1 MKKYIYLFFCVII
14 ACIASAQSQDY
25 GTQIP
30 NGDFE
35 SDWKK
40 YSGGKKILGNIS
52 GTEPY
57 CWHSFMSANG
67 SKTVLAAV
75 KDQIDQRTDKRPG
88 SKGTYSVRLKS
99 SSTLGIVANGS
110 LTNGRMYCGSTSA
123 TSDDNHLYTDR
134 NTNEFNMP
142 ISVVPDSITV
152 WLCFYAKSDGSY
164 AAFHAAV
171 HGDSD
176 FILYSGKD
184 GNADQQVSD
193 ANFEYTR
200 TTTSGDNLQWI
211 RASIPFLPK
220 GNCTTPKYLLVS
232 MSTNKKPGGG
242 SDSDWVIVDDIV
254 LIYNPTLA
262 TGILATTEYEAE
274 ASESIAIDVPFTL
287 TGSMSVSNLNA
298 APNQVIA
305 QLSDAN
311 GSFDNPIEIGRVTT
325 NESGT
330 VSALIPASV
339 TDGTYK
345 VRVVSTNYPMT
356 AAPSQSEITIRRYC
370 TISFAELE
378 ESIATLTGNGKY
390 YVSENSE
397 VTVRAVSNSEEYVF
411 QYWFENGNALSLE
424 PTYTFPL
431 DKSHELTAV
440 FKKQYQVSVAANGN
454 GTVLNETGLN
464 VEGSSLYAE
473 GSGVSVTA
481 VPDEGYSFINWTVD
495 DEVISTNPTY
505 TFSVTGSTNLVAHFA
520 KAITIDASVNIKD
533 AGAVSG
539 AGVYTLE
546 NVDEVSVS
554 LYAVSNDENVY
565 KFVSWTENGEI
576 VSTSPSYEFTA
587 SENRTLVANFEKV
600 VRVTV
605 SSSDDNCI
613 ATGSGVYVMGTTVT
627 LFAMAEGNTSFVGWY
642 EADTLFSSLTS
653 VEFIADADR
662 TFIAVFGQVYTVT
675 VQSNIDGAAYITG
688 AGTYK
693 AGSSVELS
701 VVPNDGFVFE
711 NWTIQGEEVA
721 AEPTYSFVS
730 DSSVTIVA
738 NFTEKQKYTITAVAD
753 VASSGT
759 VTGSGTYYEGAEITV
774 EAVPNNGF
782 EFVNW
787 TENDKVV
794 STELTIT
801 FNAQENRNLVA
812 HFEANFEGFMVS
824 LNVEEGGVVFGAG
837 LYEAES
843 AVTVTA
849 EPRGKYSFISWIDSE
864 GNELSAEPSYT
875 FTITAD
881 VELTAVFERY
891 YSKYVIE
898 VVSADEDA
906 GTVEGSG
913 KYTEDDEV
921 TVTAVP
927 NEGYRFLRWSENG
940 EEISTSAEYTFVCA
954 KKLSLLAE
962 FKKIYSVQVDEFE
975 GGSVKG
981 LSTDVFD
988 ENEQVTLVVSVDEN
1002 YNFVAW
1008 KDATT
1013 GEVLSENVIY
1023 SFVASADRHLA
1034 VEVKEKGKLCTV
1046 SVQTGGTVSGLRNG
1060 QYEAGETVTLI
1071 ATPSEGYLFKGW
1083 ISNGEIISTETRLS
1097 FVASDDMNI
1106 YASFLPKPKEITVEV
1121 NINDETF
1128 GSVIGAGTYTEG
1140 DEIMLIATPAAGY
1153 EFVGWTKD
1161 SKQLS
1166 NLTTLYYVINESCT
1180 IEAVFR
1186 YIEKEETAIDL
1197 VEHSISIYPN
1207 PVSTVLHVA
1216 MEEQIERIRIISLNG
1231 TVVCDESSVGYE
1243 FDYYVQGLRKGL
1255 YVVET
1260 TVSDTVI
1267 RKQIIVK

>member
-1 MKKYIYLFFCVII
+1 MRKYVYLFVGILI
-14 ACIASAQSQDY
+14 AGIASAQNLAKDY
-25 GTQIP
+25 GAQLP

-40 YSGGKKILGNIS
+40 YTGGNKKLIGTENIS
-52 GTEPY
+52 GNEPY
-57 CWHSFMSANG
+57 CWHSFMSAKG
-67 SKTVLAAV
+67 SVICLKAMST
-75 KDQIDQRTDKRPG
+75 QIDKRTDKRPG
-88 SKGTYSVRLKS
+88 SKGSYSVRLTA

-134 NTNEFNMP
+134 GTDEFNMP

-152 WLCFYAKSDGSY
+152 WLCFYAQSDGSY

-171 HGDSD
+171 HGDSN

-184 GNADQQVSD
+184 GDASQQVAD

-211 RASIPFLPK
+211 RASVPFLAK
-220 GNCTTPKYLLVS
+220 GTCTTPKYLLVS
-232 MSTNKKPGGG
+232 MSTNKKAGGG
-242 SDSDWVIVDDIV
+242 SEKDWVIVDDIV
-254 LIYNPTLA
+254 LIYNPTLT
-262 TGILATTEYEAE
+262 TGTLATTEYEAD
-274 ASESIAIDVPFTL
+274 ASETIAIDVPFTL

-305 QLSDAN
+305 QLSDAS
-311 GSFDNPIEIGRVTT
+311 GSFDNPTEIGRVTT
-325 NESGT
+325 NTSGT
-330 VSALIPASV
+330 VSAIIPASV
-339 TDGTYK
+339 KDGKYK

-356 AAPSQSEITIRRYC
+356 AEPSQSEITIRRYC
-370 TISFAELE
+370 TISFTELE

-390 YVSENSE
+390 YFSENSDI
-397 VTVRAVSNSEEYVF
+397 TVSATSNSDEYVF
-411 QYWFENGNALSLE
+411 QYWFENGSALSLE

-431 DKSHELTAV
+431 DVSHELTAV
-440 FKKQYQVSVAANGN
+440 FKKQFQVSIEANGH
-454 GTVLNETGLN
+454 GTVSTEGGL
-464 VEGSSLYAE
+464 LAE

-495 DEVISTNPTY
+495 GEVVSTNATY
-505 TFSVTGSTNLVAHFA
+505 TFVVSESVNIVANFA
-520 KAITIDASVNIKD
+520 KAVSISATVNID
-533 AGAVSG
+533 GAGAISG

-546 NVDEVSVS
+546 NAEEVSVT
-554 LYAVSNDENVY
+554 LYAVPNDENIY

-576 VSTSPSYEFTA
+576 VSTSSSYEFMA

-600 VRVTV
+600 VQITV
-605 SSSDDNCI
+605 LSSDETCV
-613 ATGSGVYVMGTTVT
+613 ATGSGAYAMGSTVT
-627 LFAMAEGNTSFVGWY
+627 LFAMAEGNTSFVGWF

-653 VEFIADADR
+653 VTLLADADR

-675 VQSNIDGAAYITG
+675 VQMNIDGAAQIIG
-688 AGTYK
+688 AGTYPSG
-693 AGSSVELS
+693 AFVGAS
-701 VVPNDGFVFE
+701 VVPNEGFDFV
-711 NWTIQGEEVA
+711 NWTIQGEEVS
-721 AEPTYSFVS
+721 AEPTYSFTA
-730 DSSVTIVA
+730 DSSVTLVA
-738 NFTEKQKYTITAVAD
+738 NFAEKQKYTINAVAD
-753 VASSGT
+753 VISAGT
-759 VTGSGTYYEGAEITV
+759 VVGSGTYYEGTEITI
-774 EAVPNNGF
+774 EAIPNNGYDF
-782 EFVNW
+782 INW
-787 TENDKVV
+787 IENDKVI
-794 STELTIT
+794 STELAIT
-801 FNAQENRNLVA
+801 FNALEDRNLVA
-812 HFEANFEGFMVS
+812 HFEANFEGFTVS

-898 VVSADEDA
+898 VVSANEDA

-981 LSTDVFD
+981 LSTGVFD

-1267 RKQIIVK
+1267 RKQIVVK

>member
-1 MKKYIYLFFCVII
+1 MRKYFYLFVCVLI
-14 ACIASAQSQDY
+14 AGISSAQDY

-40 YSGGKKILGNIS
+40 YSGGKKLFGTIS

-57 CWHSFMSANG
+57 CWHSFMSAEG

-75 KDQIDQRTDKRPG
+75 KDQIDKRTDVRPG
-88 SKGTYSVRLKS
+88 SKGSHSVRLTA

-123 TSDDNHLYTDR
+123 TSDDNHLFTDR
-134 NTNEFNMP
+134 GTDEFNMP

-152 WLCFYAKSDGSY
+152 WLCFYANSDGSY

-184 GNADQQVSD
+184 GKADQQVAD
-193 ANFEYTR
+193 ANLEYTR

-211 RASIPFLPK
+211 RASIPFLAK
-220 GNCTTPKYLLVS
+220 GTCTTPNYLLVS
-232 MSTNKKPGGG
+232 MSTNRKPGGG
-242 SDSDWVIVDDIV
+242 SEKDWVIVDDIV

-262 TGILATTEYEAE
+262 TGTLATTEYEAE
-274 ASESIAIDVPFTL
+274 ASETIAIDVPFTL

-298 APNQVIA
+298 SANQVIA

-325 NESGT
+325 NTSGT
-330 VSALIPASV
+330 VAATIPASV
-339 TDGTYK
+339 KDGKYK

-370 TISFAELE
+370 TISFTELE
-378 ESIATLTGNGKY
+378 ESIATLTGNGTY
-390 YVSENSE
+390 YLSENSE
-397 VTVRAVSNSEEYVF
+397 VTVSATSNSEEYVF

-431 DKSHELTAV
+431 DQSHELTAV
-440 FKKQYQVSVAANGN
+440 FKKQFQVSIEANGN
-454 GTVLNETGLN
+454 GTVSTEGGL
-464 VEGSSLYAE
+464 LAE

-481 VPDEGYSFINWTVD
+481 VPNEGYSFINWTVD
-495 DEVISTNPTY
+495 GEVVSTNATY
-505 TFSVTGSTNLVAHFA
+505 TFAVSESVNLVANFA
-520 KAITIDASVNIKD
+520 KAVSISATTNIDG

-546 NVDEVSVS
+546 NTEEVSVT

-565 KFVSWTENGEI
+565 KFVSWTENGEV
-576 VSTSPSYEFTA
+576 VSTSSSYEFMA
-587 SENRTLVANFEKV
+587 SENRSLVANFEKV
-600 VRVTV
+600 VHITVT
-605 SSSDDNCI
+605 SSDETCV
-613 ATGSGVYVMGTTVT
+613 ATGSGTYAMGTTVT

-653 VEFIADADR
+653 VELLADADR
-662 TFIAVFGQVYTVT
+662 TFVAVFGQVYTVT
-675 VQSNIDGAAYITG
+675 AQMSIAGAAQIAG

-693 AGSSVELS
+693 AGSSVEVS
-701 VVPNDGFVFE
+701 VVPNEGFIFE
-711 NWTIQGEEVA
+711 NWTIQGEEVST
-721 AEPTYSFVS
+721 ELTYSFVA

-738 NFTEKQKYTITAVAD
+738 NFTEKQKYTINAVAD
-753 VASSGT
+753 MTSGGT
-759 VTGSGTYYEGAEITV
+759 VVGSGTYYEGAEITV
-774 EAVPNNGF
+774 EAVPNNGY

-787 TENDKVV
+787 IENDEVV
-794 STELTIT
+794 STDLAIT
-801 FNAQENRNLVA
+801 FNAQGDRNLVA
-812 HFEANFEGFMVS
+812 HFEANFEGFTVS
-824 LNVEEGGVVFGAG
+824 LNVEEGGVVSGAG

-843 AVTVTA
+843 SVTVTA
-849 EPRGKYSFISWIDSE
+849 VPQGKYSFVSWVDSE
-864 GNELSAEPSYT
+864 GTELSAEPTYT

-898 VVSADEDA
+898 VVSADEEA
-906 GTVEGSG
+906 GSVVGGG
-913 KYTEDDEV
+913 KYTEEDEV

-927 NEGYRFLRWSENG
+927 NEGYRFLRWTENG
-940 EEISTSAEYTFVCA
+940 EEVSTSAEYTFVCA
-954 KKLSLLAE
+954 KKMSLQAD
-962 FKKIYSVQVDEFE
+962 FKKIYTVQVNDFE

-981 LSTDVFD
+981 LSTGIFD

-1002 YNFVAW
+1002 YNFMAW
-1008 KDATT
+1008 KNAET

-1023 SFVASADRHLA
+1023 SFVANADRHLV

-1083 ISNGEIISTETRLS
+1083 ISNGEVISTETRLS

-1106 YASFLPKPKEITVEV
+1106 YASFLPKPKEITVDV

-1140 DEIMLIATPAAGY
+1140 DEIMLIATPEAGY
-1153 EFVGWTKD
+1153 EFVCWTKD

-1166 NLTTLYYVINESCT
+1166 NLTTLYYVVNESCT

-1186 YIEKEETAIDL
+1186 YIEKEETAIEL
-1197 VEHSISIYPN
+1197 VEHTISIYPN

-1216 MEEQIERIRIISLNG
+1216 MDEQIERIRIISLNG
-1231 TVVCDESSVGYE
+1231 TVVCDESNVGYE
-1243 FDYYVQGLRKGL
+1243 FDYFVQGLKKGL
-1255 YVVET
+1255 YVVEAT
-1260 TVSDTVI
+1260 DSDSII
-1267 RKQIIVK
+1267 RKQIVVK